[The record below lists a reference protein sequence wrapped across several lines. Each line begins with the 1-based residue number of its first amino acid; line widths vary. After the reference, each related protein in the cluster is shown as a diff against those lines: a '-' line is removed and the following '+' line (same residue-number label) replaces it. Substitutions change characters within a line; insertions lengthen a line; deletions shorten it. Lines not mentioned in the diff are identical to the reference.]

1 MTERSERREL
11 AEWNSLISRAPAI
24 SDDRA
29 SPRARACPGFF
40 RQNMHEIC
48 TNGRVGNA
56 GHPKTDPDPPK
67 TDPDSDSDPDS
78 DPDSDSDPGSGS

>member
-11 AEWNSLISRAPAI
+11 AGWNSLISRAPAI

-29 SPRARACPGFF
+29 GPRARACPGFF

-48 TNGRVGNA
+48 TNGRVDDA
-56 GHPKTDPDPPK
+56 GHPKTDPDP
-67 TDPDSDSDPDS
+67 DPDPK
-78 DPDSDSDPGSGS
+78 DPGPVFFVKIVFLKIPFF